1 MGICNVVKISE
12 LNTGYDM
19 RNGKGMLKGFQFN
32 TLIVRNR
39 IEYWG
44 LDERLIFR
52 LILENCIVKES

>member
-1 MGICNVVKISE
+1 MVKISE

-19 RNGKGMLKGFQFN
+19 RNGKGMLKGFRFD
-32 TLIVRNR
+32 TLIVCNR

-52 LILENCIVKES
+52 LILENYIVKGS

>member
-1 MGICNVVKISE
+1 MVKISE